1 MATVTSSIINTNSGT
16 RKGTITAISTSYTIE
31 NVQVKCLPG
40 CSFPSLAR
48 VNVRITNTS
57 STTIGETD
65 TFVPKTCPDKTYDV
79 SNENWNAVRGQ
90 SAVYINLVSEQG
102 NLITTYNEFQVIIT
116 YKAPAISWTSTS
128 TLSLSRSGTTV
139 TATKGGTAVHN
150 YGSAVTYYLYEGSTN
165 KGTFS
170 GNTLTLSNVSVG
182 EHTYKVVASAGG
194 LTADGASKSVTV
206 PAAAITWSNATL
218 TLAQSDTTVTATK
231 GGTATHNYGT
241 AVTYYLYEGSTKIG
255 TFSGNTLSFTPS
267 VGEHTYKTVASGGGV
282 SKDGASASITVVS
295 PHKTLKIYSSSG
307 WVECIIYRYNGS
319 SFIEVEPYY
328 YNGTSWSA
336 CSHT

>member
-1 MATVTSSIINTNSGT
+1 MAS
-16 RKGTITAISTSYTIE
+16 ISTSHELYSGEQTI
-31 NVQVKCLPG
+31 NFIFSTLVP
-40 CSFPSLAR
+40 AD
-48 VNVRITNTS
+48 VRIDSITLKQTTS
-57 STTIGETD
+57 KTDSTKGKWTLSTGYYATGTTIGTISNKSITD
-65 TFVPKTCPDKTYDV
+65 LQTAATFTNDSYNTIRELRNAYLFTTVYSLSSPTLSLTVNYTANSTYW
-79 SNENWNAVRGQ
+79 S
-90 SAVYINLVSEQG
+90 
-102 NLITTYNEFQVIIT
+102 
-116 YKAPAISWTSTS
+116 STS
-128 TLSLSRSGTTV
+128 TLSLSRSGTSV
-139 TATKGGTAVHN
+139 TATKGGTAVN
-150 YGSAVTYYLYEGSTN
+150 SWGSTVTYYLYEGSTN

-194 LTADGASKSVTV
+194 LTADGASKSITI

-218 TLAQSDTTVTATK
+218 TLAQNDTTVTATK

-267 VGEHTYKTVASGGGV
+267 VGAHTYKTVASGGGI
-282 SKDGASASITVVS
+282 SKDGASASITVVE
-295 PHKTLKIYSSSG
+295 PHKTLKIYNSSG